1 MSLVKKV
8 TFFSLLAGLFAILG
22 TDVSLAQEA
31 IAKPWQLGFTEPA
44 SPVMERM
51 VDFHT
56 DLLWLIS
63 GIVGFVSVLLVYVML
78 RFNKRA
84 NPVPTKTTH
93 NVLLEIVWTLVPVL
107 ILIVIAIPSMK
118 LLYYADRT
126 VEAEMTL
133 KVTGY
138 QWYWGYEYVDQ
149 GNISF
154 LSYMTPDDEIEE
166 GQHRLLE
173 TDNHVVVPIDT
184 NIRILVT
191 AADVLHAWAVPA
203 FGVKVDAVPG
213 RTNETWMNVNK
224 EGIYYGQ
231 CSELCGTGHGFMP
244 ITIKAVSKEAFKEWT
259 EKAKE
264 EFSSLNNNNNI
275 KIAYAEV
282 N

>member
-1 MSLVKKV
+1 MSLVKKI
-8 TFFSLLAGLFAILG
+8 TFFSLLAGFFAILG
-22 TDVSLAQEA
+22 ADVSLAQEA
-31 IAKPWQLGFTEPA
+31 IAKPWQLGFPEPA

-63 GIVGFVSVLLVYVML
+63 GIVGFVTVLLIYVML

-149 GNISF
+149 GEISF
-154 LSYMTPDDEIEE
+154 LSYMTPDEEIKE

-173 TDNHVVVPIDT
+173 TDNYVVVPIDT
-184 NIRILVT
+184 NIRVLVT

-203 FGVKVDAVPG
+203 FGVKIDAVPG

-231 CSELCGTGHGFMP
+231 CSELCGTGHGYMP
-244 ITIKAVSKEAFKEWT
+244 ITIKAVSKEKFKEWVI
-259 EKAKE
+259 KAKE

>member
-8 TFFSLLAGLFAILG
+8 TFFSLLAGIFAILG
-22 TDVSLAQEA
+22 ADVSLAQEA
-31 IAKPWQLGFTEPA
+31 IAKPWQLGFVEPA

-118 LLYYADRT
+118 LLYSADRT

-149 GNISF
+149 GEISF
-154 LSYMTPDDEIEE
+154 LSYMTPDEEIKE

-173 TDNHVVVPIDT
+173 TDNHVVVPVDT
-184 NIRILVT
+184 NIRVLVT

-203 FGVKVDAVPG
+203 FGVKIDAVPG

-231 CSELCGTGHGFMP
+231 CSELCGTGHGYMP
-244 ITIKAVSKEAFKEWT
+244 ITVKAVSKEAFKEWT
-259 EKAKE
+259 KKAKE
-264 EFSSLNNNNNI
+264 EFSSLNNNNI